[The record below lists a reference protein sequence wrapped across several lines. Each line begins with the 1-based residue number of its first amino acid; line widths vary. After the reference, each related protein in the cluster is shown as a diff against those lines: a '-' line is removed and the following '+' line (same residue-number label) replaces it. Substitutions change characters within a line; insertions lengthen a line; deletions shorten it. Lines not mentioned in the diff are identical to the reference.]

1 MSSSTTLR
9 IVGGIE
15 GGGTRSNVTIINADT
30 SEVLATVHKEGSTN
44 LYQIGIDECCKR
56 LQQLVKDGLTKA
68 GLDESTTFEALGFS
82 LSGCE
87 VKETIEELKK
97 RTQELYPTL
106 SKEYVIG
113 SDTVGTLA
121 TASGG
126 GGMVLIAGTGSNAL
140 LSNPDGTTGRCGG
153 WGHLLGDEGAAYNV
167 AYRAVK
173 MYLDYVDN
181 MSQPPHDITKLK
193 DVIFSYFNIQDEFGI
208 LAHAYNDFTKD
219 NFAGLCSKIAESA
232 SNGDQLSKWLFIE
245 NGKWL
250 AKHVVALC
258 PKMSPQ
264 LLSND
269 LPIVC
274 VGSVWKSWALME
286 KGFME
291 ELKANTQGRLKHI
304 SLIQLK
310 VPVSFGACYLAS
322 DKTKIKINKTY
333 NENSIV
339 FFKANL

>member
-167 AYRAVK
+167 AYRAGK
-173 MYLDYVDN
+173 TII
-181 MSQPPHDITKLK
+181 IT
-193 DVIFSYFNIQDEFGI
+193 
-208 LAHAYNDFTKD
+208 
-219 NFAGLCSKIAESA
+219 
-232 SNGDQLSKWLFIE
+232 
-245 NGKWL
+245 GKWL
-250 AKHVVALC
+250 VIRI
-258 PKMSPQ
+258 PQ
-264 LLSND
+264 ILYPMPWVRRLS
-269 LPIVC
+269 
-274 VGSVWKSWALME
+274 
-286 KGFME
+286 
-291 ELKANTQGRLKHI
+291 
-304 SLIQLK
+304 
-310 VPVSFGACYLAS
+310 LAICRPHLYFQS
-322 DKTKIKINKTY
+322 KCIWTTWITCL
-333 NENSIV
+333 
-339 FFKANL
+339 NLHTTLQNLRM

>member
-1 MSSSTTLR
+1 MSNSKDLR
-9 IVGGIE
+9 LIGGIE
-15 GGGTRSNVTIINADT
+15 GGGTRANVTVINADT

-44 LYQIGIDECCKR
+44 LYHVGIDESCNL
-56 LQQLVKDGLTKA
+56 LQQLVKDALNKA
-68 GLDESTTFEALGFS
+68 GLDPSITLEALGLS

-87 VKETIEELKK
+87 VKETIDELK
-97 RTQELYPTL
+97 RRIQQLYPTL
-106 SKEYVIG
+106 SKEYVVE

-140 LSNPDGTTGRCGG
+140 LTNPDGTTGRCGG
-153 WGHLLGDEGAAYNV
+153 WGHMLGDEGAAYFV
-167 AYRAVK
+167 AMRAVK

-181 MSQPPHDITKLK
+181 MFQPPHDITRVK
-193 DVIFSYFNIQDEFGI
+193 DAILTYFNIKDHFGI
-208 LAHAYNDFTKD
+208 LAHTYDDFTKAK
-219 NFAGLCSKIAESA
+219 FAGLCSKIAEEA
-232 SNGDQLSKWLFIE
+232 NDGDQLSKWLFIE

-258 PKMSPQ
+258 PKMSPE
-264 LLSND
+264 LLSNG

-286 KGFME
+286 KGFMD
-291 ELKANTQGRLKHI
+291 ELKENAQGHLKHL

-310 VPVSFGACYLAS
+310 VPMSIGACYLAS
-322 DKTKIKINKTY
+322 DRAQIKIHKTY
-333 NENSIV
+333 SDNSTV